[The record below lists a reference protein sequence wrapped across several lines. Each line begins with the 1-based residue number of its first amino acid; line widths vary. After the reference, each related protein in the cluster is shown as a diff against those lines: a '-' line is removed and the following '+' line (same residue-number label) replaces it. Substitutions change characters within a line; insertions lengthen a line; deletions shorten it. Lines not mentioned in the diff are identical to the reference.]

1 MPCHSCNDLVKSPHW
16 QPKYGTQLAQIIM
29 TTVKQW
35 IAFFLLM
42 LASTS
47 TLASPPLM
55 TLVLPNGK
63 QLMLDDAAL
72 AALPQT
78 EFTTTTPWTQGS
90 HHYRGPTLAAV
101 LAAQGILSASK
112 IAVSALNGYQQVV
125 DLALFDGV
133 PLTLVRHEDDKPL
146 TRRNKGPLWLL
157 IPFSSHPKLDI
168 PPIHN
173 CMVWQVTRIEIID

>member
-1 MPCHSCNDLVKSPHW
+1 
-16 QPKYGTQLAQIIM
+16 M
-29 TTVKQW
+29 TAVKQW

-42 LASTS
+42 LASAG
-47 TLASPPLM
+47 ASASIPLM
-55 TLVLPNGK
+55 TLVRPSG
-63 QLMLDDAAL
+63 QHVTLDEVAL
-72 AALPQT
+72 SALPQT

-101 LAAQGILSASK
+101 LAAQGILDARK

-133 PLTLVRHEDDKPL
+133 PLTLVRQEDGKPL

-157 IPFSSHPKLDI
+157 IPFTTYPKLDV
-168 PPIHN
+168 PAIHN
-173 CMVWQVTRIEIID
+173 CMVWQVTRIEIVD